1 MGVTERLA
9 RASSR
14 HPWRVLLGWLGAIV
28 VALGLAVT
36 LLPGNLTT
44 EGHVTNNPESVQAE
58 RIFYRDF
65 PPDPRG
71 VDELIVVRSGRR
83 RSRLRGTGGSSPGC
97 SRGRRRRGSSTARQ
111 SCGSLRTGTR
121 C

>member
-9 RASSR
+9 RASSL

-44 EGHVTNNPESVQAE
+44 EGHVTNNPESAQAE
-58 RIFYRDF
+58 RIFYF
-65 PPDPRG
+65 VPDNGDG
-71 VDELIVVRSGRR
+71 VKAAIHHVLDLQTWRSLTVDGGLTRAQAVGLAGGMV
-83 RSRLRGTGGSSPGC
+83 SAAVTG
-97 SRGRRRRGSSTARQ
+97 
-111 SCGSLRTGTR
+111 
-121 C
+121 

>member
-14 HPWRVLLGWLGAIV
+14 HPWRAMLAWLGAIV

-44 EGHVTNNPESVQAE
+44 NGHVTGSPESKQAE
-58 RIFYRDF
+58 DLFYRL
-65 PPDPRG
+65 PRDRNG
-71 VDELIVVRSGRR
+71 ADELIVIR
-83 RSRLRGTGGSSPGC
+83 
-97 SRGRRRRGSSTARQ
+97 SSTLTVRDPAFRSFVRRLDTQ
-111 SCGSLRTGTR
+111 GRATGVIYSSFPLQVSGD
-121 C
+121 

>member
-44 EGHVTNNPESVQAE
+44 EGHVTDNPESV
-58 RIFYRDF
+58 R
-65 PPDPRG
+65 
-71 VDELIVVRSGRR
+71 RSGSSIAT
-83 RSRLRGTGGSSPGC
+83 SRPTRAA
-97 SRGRRRRGSSTARQ
+97 ST
-111 SCGSLRTGTR
+111 S
-121 C
+121 

>member
-14 HPWRVLLGWLGAIV
+14 HPWRVLLGWLGAIL

-44 EGHVTNNPESVQAE
+44 NGHVTGSPESAQAE
-58 RIFYRDF
+58 RQDQPVGRDVA
-65 PPDPRG
+65 DPLEDAG
-71 VDELIVVRSGRR
+71 DPVPEVAQDA
-83 RSRLRGTGGSSPGC
+83 C
-97 SRGRRRRGSSTARQ
+97 
-111 SCGSLRTGTR
+111 
-121 C
+121 